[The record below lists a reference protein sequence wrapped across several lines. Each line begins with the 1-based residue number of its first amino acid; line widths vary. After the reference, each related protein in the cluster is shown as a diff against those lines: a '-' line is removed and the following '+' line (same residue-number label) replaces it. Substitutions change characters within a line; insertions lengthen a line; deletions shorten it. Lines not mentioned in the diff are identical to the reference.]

1 MTDNLVTFNI
11 PIEHIHP
18 HPDNPRKDL
27 GDITELTESIRK
39 NGIMQN
45 LSVIPMEGKEDEYML
60 VIGHRRCAAAKAAG
74 LKEVPCRIINDLEYK
89 EQLAVMLEENM
100 QRNDL
105 TIIEQADC
113 FQMML
118 DLGEDIET
126 LEKKTGFS
134 KQTIKH
140 RVEIAKLDKKIL
152 REKAENESFQLSIK
166 DLQML
171 EKIDDIDARN
181 EVLKSADNSGQLA
194 WKTGNMLQKIEND
207 RNKEN
212 IIKMLEEKGVKPAPE
227 KYMNERYTNKWNM
240 VKEYTFKEPP
250 KIIKLPK
257 SEEPYYYYVTYYSS
271 IEIIQKNKV
280 TKTELTEGEKKKKA
294 RDAAKKELEAIEKK
308 LDADIREFVI
318 GIKDGKYTIPKSYER
333 QLIKEVWDIIT
344 QLDFCDTTISSMMV
358 YISGKYLYDMTQEEK
373 VQYREEIEKLTMLQ
387 QMIICMARNIKSNC
401 SIVSYD
407 CTCKENES
415 KRYQEAVNI
424 LEGLGFSIEDTER
437 QFIDGTH
444 ELWGKGGTE

>member
-1 MTDNLVTFNI
+1 MSDNLVTFNI
-11 PIEHIHP
+11 PIENIHP

-126 LEKKTGFS
+126 LERKTGFS

-152 REKAENESFQLSIK
+152 REKESQEAFQLSIT
-166 DLQML
+166 DLYEL
-171 EKIDDIDARN
+171 EKIKDIKSRNKVMKEANSSRDIARLTLNTIN
-181 EVLKSADNSGQLA
+181 EQKRQENYKLFEAALKSIGIMKAPKEANNEFYNNKWERMEDYDLNKKPPKKFKFNDNGEQIYYL
-194 WKTGNMLQKIEND
+194 
-207 RNKEN
+207 
-212 IIKMLEEKGVKPAPE
+212 
-227 KYMNERYTNKWNM
+227 ERYGRLC
-240 VKEYTFKEPP
+240 
-250 KIIKLPK
+250 IIRK
-257 SEEPYYYYVTYYSS
+257 
-271 IEIIQKNKV
+271 
-280 TKTELTEGEKKKKA
+280 
-294 RDAAKKELEAIEKK
+294 AKKEKKVLTPAEQEKK
-308 LDADIREFVI
+308 EHERD
-318 GIKDGKYTIPKSYER
+318 KR
-333 QLIKEVWDIIT
+333 QLKAILKEASNTRKEFIEGI
-344 QLDFCDTTISSMMV
+344 
-358 YISGKYLYDMTQEEK
+358 ISGKIKAIKDAKVIEEELFEQILDWESFVGHNTLK
-373 VQYREEIEKLTMLQ
+373 EFFLGCECYKAEKEDIEKAEKKM
-387 QMIICMARNIKSNC
+387 
-401 SIVSYD
+401 
-407 CTCKENES
+407 
-415 KRYQEAVNI
+415 
-424 LEGLGFSIEDTER
+424 EGLSLLHKLLCVASAKVAGAELMEWNYHYRTITGNRVMKFYEVLEKFGFAFPNDE
-437 QFIDGTH
+437 QKGAVDGTSNLYVK
-444 ELWGKGGTE
+444 EKNNG

>member
-1 MTDNLVTFNI
+1 MSDNLVTFNI
-11 PIEHIHP
+11 PIENIHP

-45 LSVIPMEGKEDEYML
+45 LSVIPMEDKEDEYML

-166 DLQML
+166 DLQVL
-171 EKIDDIDARN
+171 EKIEDIDIRN

-212 IIKMLEEKGVKPAPE
+212 IIKMLEEKGVEPAP
-227 KYMNERYTNKWNM
+227 KRYQNERYSNKWNT
-240 VKEYTFKEPP
+240 VNVYLISEPP
-250 KIIKLPK
+250 KIIRLPK
-257 SEEPYYYYVTYYSS
+257 SDEPYYFAISFNCINVV
-271 IEIIQKNKV
+271 QKIKNVK
-280 TKTELTEGEKKKKA
+280 KELTEEEKKKKA
-294 RDAAKKELEAIEKK
+294 RDAAKKELNAINKK
-308 LDADIREFVI
+308 LDDDIREFVT
-318 GIKDGKYTIPKSYER
+318 GIADGKYTISKTYES
-333 QLIKEVWDIIT
+333 QLIKEVWGILIQFDYGS
-344 QLDFCDTTISSMMV
+344 ISISDMMC
-358 YISGKYLYDMTQEEK
+358 YISGKYSYEMAQEEK
-373 VQYREEIEKLTMLQ
+373 NKYRDKIEKLTMLQ
-387 QMIICMARNIKSNC
+387 QMIICMARNLKNNC
-401 SIVSYD
+401 EIVSYN

-424 LEGLGFSIEDTER
+424 LEGWGFSIEDTER
-437 QFIDGTH
+437 QLIDGSH
-444 ELWGKGGTE
+444 ELWEKGETE